1 MNNRFARIIV
11 DISHEKLDKAFS
23 YKIPEDLMD
32 KVTPGTQV
40 MIPFGAG
47 NKLIKGYVLECTDTV
62 DFDISKVKEI
72 AYVVEKQVQAEGNSI
87 RLAAWMK
94 EQYGST
100 LITALKTV
108 LPVKKEIKGIVKKT
122 VCSNLNK
129 DEWVECIKNYKKSQT
144 ARLRLATELMN
155 TPQISYE
162 LVVEKLAVSPTVI
175 KAMEN
180 EGQLTIMEEGVFR
193 NPIMGVSKEPLLEPS
208 KEQQYIID
216 DITRDCRLNANG
228 RYLIHGITGSGKTLV
243 YIHLIKNIIE
253 QQKQAIVLI
262 PEIALTYQTV
272 LRFHKAFG
280 ERVTFVNS
288 KLSPGEKYDQ
298 FERAKR
304 GEVDVVI
311 GPRSALFVPFNN
323 LGMIIIDEEHES
335 SYKSESMPKYHA
347 REVAFELASY
357 YNAAVVLGSATPSVE
372 ASYMC
377 EKGLVKK
384 YTLTRRLT
392 GGNLPTVQIA
402 DLREEL
408 KNGNRT
414 IFSNVL
420 RDMIEDR
427 LERNEQIILFL
438 NRRGYA
444 GFVSCRTCGT
454 VMKCPHCDVSLSEHR
469 NGTLVCHYCGYTIH
483 KPSLCP
489 VCKSKYLLGF
499 KAGTQ
504 QIEEALWREFPHA
517 KTLRMDADTTKQKE
531 SYEEILSSFANREAD
546 ILIGTQMIVKGHDF
560 PFVTL
565 VGILAADI
573 SLHASD
579 FRAGERTFEL
589 LTQAAGRAGRGNMPG
604 DVIIQ
609 TYQPDNPYI
618 VYASKQDYNAFY
630 EEEIQYRELME
641 YPPAAHLLSI
651 QVFSKAEDKGQ
662 KLIQCVTDYIRE
674 KSAESTVKIIG
685 PAPAGIG
692 KIKDVY
698 RFVTYVKDIEKE
710 RLIKVKNQVEDY
722 MQNLSLK
729 QEYIQFD
736 FDPMNM

>member
-1 MNNRFARIIV
+1 MNKKFARVIV

-23 YKIPEDLMD
+23 YRIPANLKD
-32 KVTPGTQV
+32 KVTEGTQV

-47 NKLIKGYVLECTDTV
+47 NKLIKGYVIECTDIL
-62 DFDISKVKEI
+62 DFDESKVKDI
-72 AYVVEKQVQAEGNSI
+72 ADIVEKQVSMEGNAI

-100 LITALKTV
+100 LVTALKTV

-122 VCSNLNK
+122 IKSNLNRE
-129 DEWVECIKNYKKSQT
+129 EWQERINGYKKNQT
-144 ARLRLATELMN
+144 ARLRLARELMDV
-155 TPQISYE
+155 TQMSYE
-162 LVVEKLAVSPTVI
+162 LVVEKLAVSPAVI
-175 KAMEN
+175 KAMEK
-180 EGQLTIMEEGVFR
+180 EGVLSIVEESIFR
-193 NPIMGVSKEPLLEPS
+193 NPVAGVNMEPLLTPAL
-208 KEQQYIID
+208 EQQYIID
-216 DITRDCRLNANG
+216 DITEECRRNANG

-253 QQKQAIVLI
+253 QKKQAIVLI

-272 LRFHKAFG
+272 LRFYKAFG
-280 ERVTFVNS
+280 DRVTFVNS

-311 GPRSALFVPFNN
+311 GPRSALFVPFSN

-335 SYKSESMPKYHA
+335 SYKSETMPKYHA

-377 EKGLVKK
+377 RQGMMKK
-384 YTLTRRLT
+384 YTLTKRLT
-392 GGNLPTVQIA
+392 GGTLPKVQIA

-420 RDMIEDR
+420 QDMIEDR
-427 LERNEQIILFL
+427 LEKKEQIILFL

-454 VMKCPHCDVSLSEHR
+454 VMKCPHCEVSLSEHR
-469 NGTLVCHYCGYTIH
+469 NGTLVCHYCGYTIN

-504 QIEEALWREFPHA
+504 QIEEALWRTFPHA
-517 KTLRMDADTTKQKE
+517 KTLRMDADTTKQKD

-560 PFVTL
+560 PNVTL

-573 SLHASD
+573 SLHAGD

-589 LTQAAGRAGRGNMPG
+589 LTQAAGRAGRGDKPG

-618 VYASKQDYNAFY
+618 EYASKQDYNAFY

-641 YPPAAHLLSI
+641 YPPVSHLLSI
-651 QVFSKAEDKGQ
+651 QVFAESEEKG
-662 KLIQCVTDYIRE
+662 KRLIKDITDYIKENNGE
-674 KSAESTVKIIG
+674 KTVRLIG

-698 RFVTYVKDIEKE
+698 RFVTYAKDVDKEK
-710 RLIKVKNQVEDY
+710 LIKVKNLTEDY
-722 MQNLSLK
+722 MQKLSLK
-729 QEYIQFD
+729 NEYIQFD

>member
-1 MNNRFARIIV
+1 MNKKFARVIV

-23 YKIPEDLMD
+23 YRIPANLKD
-32 KVTPGTQV
+32 KVTEGMQV

-47 NKLIKGYVLECTDTV
+47 NKLIKGYVIECTDIL
-62 DFDISKVKEI
+62 DFDESKVKDI
-72 AYVVEKQVQAEGNSI
+72 ADIVEKQVSMEGNAI

-100 LITALKTV
+100 LVTALKTV

-122 VCSNLNK
+122 IKSNLNRE
-129 DEWVECIKNYKKSQT
+129 EWQERINGYKKNQT
-144 ARLRLATELMN
+144 ARLRLARELMDV
-155 TPQISYE
+155 TQMSYE
-162 LVVEKLAVSPTVI
+162 LVVEKLAVSPAVI
-175 KAMEN
+175 KAMEK
-180 EGQLTIMEEGVFR
+180 EGVLSIVEESIFR
-193 NPIMGVSKEPLLEPS
+193 NPVAGVNMEPLLTPAL
-208 KEQQYIID
+208 EQQYIID
-216 DITRDCRLNANG
+216 DITEECRRNANG

-253 QQKQAIVLI
+253 QKKQAIVLI

-272 LRFHKAFG
+272 LRFYKAFG
-280 ERVTFVNS
+280 DRVTFVNS

-311 GPRSALFVPFNN
+311 GPRSALFVPFSN

-335 SYKSESMPKYHA
+335 SYKSETMPKYHA

-377 EKGLVKK
+377 RQGMMKK
-384 YTLTRRLT
+384 YTLTKRLT
-392 GGNLPTVQIA
+392 GGTLPKVQIA

-420 RDMIEDR
+420 QDMIEDR
-427 LERNEQIILFL
+427 LEKKEQIILFL

-454 VMKCPHCDVSLSEHR
+454 VMKCPHCEVSLSEHR
-469 NGTLVCHYCGYTIH
+469 NGTLVCHYCGYTIN

-504 QIEEALWREFPHA
+504 QIEEALWRTFPHA
-517 KTLRMDADTTKQKE
+517 KTLRMDADTTKQKD

-560 PFVTL
+560 PNVTL

-573 SLHASD
+573 SLHAGD

-589 LTQAAGRAGRGNMPG
+589 LTQAAGRAGRGDKPG

-618 VYASKQDYNAFY
+618 EYASKQDYNAFY

-641 YPPAAHLLSI
+641 YPPVSHLLSI
-651 QVFSKAEDKGQ
+651 QVFAESEEKG
-662 KLIQCVTDYIRE
+662 KRLIKDITDYIKENNGE
-674 KSAESTVKIIG
+674 KTVRLIG

-698 RFVTYVKDIEKE
+698 RFVTYAKDVDKEK
-710 RLIKVKNQVEDY
+710 LIKVKNLTEDY
-722 MQNLSLK
+722 MQKLSLK
-729 QEYIQFD
+729 NEYIQFD